1 MNGKKTQWEHSRF
14 RILTFSTSAATERI
28 QRDVKIHNSFST
40 LINLHLMMTMIMK
53 MYWAVNRSCKLCY
66 VLHMRICFILK
77 VEVTLWDGF
86 YYPHTTD
93 EKIGSE
99 TLYNLPKFT
108 ELTSGLAGIQIQ
120 AWFQSWSSFPSLQ
133 QKNYMTFFFPI
144 IKSKLPNL
152 SKTRFMLCVL

>member
-1 MNGKKTQWEHSRF
+1 MGRKHSES
-14 RILTFSTSAATERI
+14 ILDSGYWHFQQVLQRKGSREMSKSTT
-28 QRDVKIHNSFST
+28 HFST